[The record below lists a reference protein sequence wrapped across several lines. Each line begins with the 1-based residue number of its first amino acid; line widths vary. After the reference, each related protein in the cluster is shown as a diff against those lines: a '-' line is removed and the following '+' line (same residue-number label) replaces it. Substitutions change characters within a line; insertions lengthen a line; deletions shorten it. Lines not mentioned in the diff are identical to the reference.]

1 MRTKKTLLVAA
12 LLALA
17 GGAVAAQDLTIRWGT
32 EAGYRP
38 FMFKEAD
45 GSLQGFDHDIGE
57 AICAELQAQCTWVEQ
72 DWDGI
77 IPGLLAGRYDAILA
91 SMTVTEDRQRVVD
104 FTIPYYTVPERLVG
118 REDAGLDDGEGLA
131 GKTVGVLRGTT
142 HATYLLAERKDV
154 ILREYP
160 TQEEV
165 WLDLAAGRIDAAFAS
180 QIVVNDGFLK
190 TDAGKGY
197 AMFGQEYMGPPYFG
211 TGHGIA
217 LRKEDAELR
226 DKINAALRA
235 IHENGTY
242 AEISAKYFDFDIWP
256 H

>member
-1 MRTKKTLLVAA
+1 MKIRTTIIAT
-12 LLALA
+12 LLALTA
-17 GGAVAAQDLTIRWGT
+17 GGAMAEDLTIRWGT

-38 FMFKEAD
+38 FMFKDAS
-45 GSLQGFDHDIGE
+45 GNLMGFDYDIGN

-77 IPGLLAGRYDAILA
+77 IPGLLAERYDAILA
-91 SMTVTEDRQRVVD
+91 SMTVTEERQRVVD
-104 FTIPYYTVPERLVG
+104 FTIPYYNIPERLVG
-118 REDAGLDDGEGLA
+118 RADAGLDDGEGLA

-142 HATYLLAERKDV
+142 HATYLLQERPDV
-154 ILREYP
+154 TLREYP

-180 QIVVNDGFLK
+180 QIVIDDGFLK
-190 TDAGKGY
+190 TDAGKGF
-197 AMFGQEYMGPPYFG
+197 AMFGKEYMGGHFG

-217 LRKEDAELR
+217 LRKDSAELR
-226 DKINAALRA
+226 DRIDAAIRA
-235 IHENGTY
+235 IHDNGTY
-242 AEISAKYFDFDIWP
+242 AEISGKYFSFDIWP